1 MCDGGFCL
9 RFRLYV
15 GGRLA
20 VEYWAGLGHDPELAE
35 LGKQAAE
42 RLGELAHS
50 RGVGWLFEVHD
61 PDESDPTIRTQRYG
75 TDTAG
80 MVMPVALH
88 TLGPPSMN

>member
-42 RLGELAHS
+42 RLGGIAS
-50 RGVGWLFEVHD
+50 RRGASWMLEVTD
-61 PDESDPTIRTQRYG
+61 PSETDPALGSLRYG

-80 MVMPVALH
+80 MVMPVQIQW
-88 TLGPPSMN
+88 LGSPSPN